1 MRLIHLILAA
11 TSLTACVAL
20 PFLYLHGSV
29 SFADFKLLLAVASVG
44 WFVFATLWVE
54 RRKRGQGGVR

>member
-1 MRLIHLILAA
+1 MKVIHLILATA
-11 TSLTACVAL
+11 SLAACAAL

-29 SFADFKLLLAVASVG
+29 SLADFKLLLAAASAG

-54 RRKRGQGGVR
+54 RRKRG